1 MKAQISYEALARLH
15 RVWDRIHTGWAADL
29 PCGRYDLEDGI
40 YVNVSEYTTKS
51 GGQFEAHRRYI
62 DVQCILSGEEK
73 IEVAPTESLCI
84 TRDYDETA
92 DILFGD
98 GEGESYILRPGQA
111 IVLLPEEAHK
121 PGLCVDAPVQVKKAV
136 FKVPV

>member
-1 MKAQISYEALARLH
+1 MTAQISYEALARLH

-29 PCGRYDLEDGI
+29 PCGRYELEDGI
-40 YVNVSEYTTKS
+40 FVNVSEYATKCE
-51 GGQFEAHRRYI
+51 GQFEAHRRYI

-73 IEVAPTESLCI
+73 IEVAPADSLRI
-84 TRDYDETA
+84 TRDYDEDA

-98 GEGESYILRPGQA
+98 GEGEACILRAGQA

-121 PGLCVDAPVQVKKAV
+121 PGLCLDAPAPVKKAV